1 MTEQTP
7 PAAPQDKPAEKP
19 LPAPDTLLQEKETT
33 PAGAPAPV
41 PVPAPAAQPSPP
53 AAPAPAVAPPPP
65 LAKPAEP
72 WPENRIFAIK
82 TTSKQE
88 RTVADSIMKAITTNA
103 TDIRVVSV
111 IVPQELQGY
120 VLVETP
126 EKMNRIEQLVEKI
139 PHARAVVRKG
149 KDEGEKSSML
159 LAEVAHFLIPKPVVS
174 GIEEGTIVELIAG
187 PFKGEKAVVKRVDS
201 AKEEITVELYESVV
215 PIPITVRGDNVRVV
229 EKVSDK

>member
-1 MTEQTP
+1 MIAMTLTEENP
-7 PAAPQDKPAEKP
+7 SAPQQEQARPAVRPAE
-19 LPAPDTLLQEKETT
+19 PAT
-33 PAGAPAPV
+33 
-41 PVPAPAAQPSPP
+41 P
-53 AAPAPAVAPPPP
+53 AAPAALAPKPEPVRG
-65 LAKPAEP
+65 PAEGKP
-72 WPENRIFAIK
+72 PVGQPAGPATENRIFAIK

-103 TDIRVVSV
+103 TDIKVVSV

-139 PHARAVVRKG
+139 PHARAVVRRG
-149 KDEGEKSSML
+149 KDEGELSSMSL
-159 LAEVAHFLIPKPVVS
+159 SEVAHFLIPKPVVA

-229 EKVSDK
+229 EKVSDNK

>member
-1 MTEQTP
+1 MTEKTSGTP
-7 PAAPQDKPAEKP
+7 S
-19 LPAPDTLLQEKETT
+19 
-33 PAGAPAPV
+33 PAPV
-41 PVPAPAAQPSPP
+41 PAPDVLVSD
-53 AAPAPAVAPPPP
+53 
-65 LAKPAEP
+65 
-72 WPENRIFAIK
+72 NRIFAIK

-88 RTVADSIMKAITTNA
+88 RTVADSILKAITTKA
-103 TDIRVVSV
+103 TDINVVSV
-111 IVPQELQGY
+111 IVPNELKGY

-126 EKMNRIEQLVEKI
+126 EKLNRIEQLVEKI

-159 LAEVAHFLIPKPVVS
+159 LAEVAHFLVPKPVVS

-187 PFKGEKAVVKRVDS
+187 PFKGEKAVVKRVDA

-229 EKVSDK
+229 EKYSDQK